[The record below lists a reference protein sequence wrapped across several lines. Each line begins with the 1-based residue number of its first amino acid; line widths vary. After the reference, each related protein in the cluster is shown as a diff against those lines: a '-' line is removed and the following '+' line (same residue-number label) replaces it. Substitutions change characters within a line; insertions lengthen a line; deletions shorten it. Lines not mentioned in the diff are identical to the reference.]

1 VGSTIGPK
9 GEGVTTEFD
18 FFGNQHL
25 AKMFD
30 LLIQM
35 AAELHISN
43 QRVRVLQLQLERQGV
58 IKESDIEY
66 FEPDAKELEK
76 LTAAREGMMSRLM
89 AIMTEAGPAEF
100 PLREQWEDRLEKLR

>member
-1 VGSTIGPK
+1 M
-9 GEGVTTEFD
+9 TTEFD